1 VDEVGKR
8 ESGTRASRRSRATTA
23 AAVVTALAAGA
34 FVVLGLLQ
42 EYAGVVVPA
51 PVRWFLILVFV
62 VGTVTQLVQQRRER
76 RPRP

>member
-1 VDEVGKR
+1 
-8 ESGTRASRRSRATTA
+8 
-23 AAVVTALAAGA
+23 VVTALAAGA